1 MRTLLQSL
9 GALQSL
15 ARPATLCH
23 HQCRAA
29 VPGCPSAQPAATRA
43 PQHAPPPPAGRTRH
57 HHGPRALPADRAVPR
72 THCGLRAC
80 TESAS
85 RTSLGRWRS
94 VPELPW
100 GSIPVAHGLLSA
112 AGGRLR
118 SPGAAGLVRWENV
131 ARSPFRVHTCV
142 SLHKWG
148 GALISVLNPVAC
160 VLGLPVV
167 FSVFSVGV
175 NCDLLGLHRLLNV
188 RPNPRKGFMVTNICN
203 FYPVRPPSCT

>member
-1 MRTLLQSL
+1 MRTPLQSL

-15 ARPATLCH
+15 ARPATLFH

-29 VPGCPSAQPAATRA
+29 VRGCPSAQPAATRA
-43 PQHAPPPPAGRTRH
+43 LQRAPPPPAGRTH
-57 HHGPRALPADRAVPR
+57 HRHGPRARPAARAVPR
-72 THCGLRAC
+72 IHCGLRAC

-100 GSIPVAHGLLSA
+100 ESIPVAHGLLSA
-112 AGGRLR
+112 AGGGGGRLR
-118 SPGAAGLVRWENV
+118 SSGAAGLVRWENV

-148 GALISVLNPVAC
+148 GPLISVLNPVAC
-160 VLGLPVV
+160 VLGLLV
-167 FSVFSVGV
+167 VFSVGV
-175 NCDLLGLHRLLNV
+175 NCALLGLDRLLNV

-203 FYPVRPPSCT
+203 FTQ